1 MAFNL
6 DNYEPVANRLAR
18 AHADHPDMRV
28 ITNIVDIFRDDNGAP
43 KQYVVQAQV
52 WYGDILKAQDFAEEI
67 VGNGMVNKSSA
78 LENALTSA
86 IGRALADAN
95 YQGTNLENPS
105 KTRPSREEMQKAQR
119 IQESTTVVP
128 VAPVAREYDDKE
140 ITAAGD
146 WIDKVADIVDID
158 ELKKIWADQA
168 ALLDVPVNKDTLK
181 AAINRQVAKGK
192 KAAK

>member
-18 AHADHPDMRV
+18 AHAEHPDMRV
-28 ITNIVDIFRDDNGAP
+28 ITNIVDIHRDDNGAP
-43 KQYVVQAQV
+43 KQYVVQAQI
-52 WYGDILKAQDFAEEI
+52 WYGDILKAQDYAEEI

-78 LENALTSA
+78 LENASTSA

-119 IQESTTVVP
+119 MQESAAPVVVP
-128 VAPVAREYDDKE
+128 VARVYDEKE
-140 ITAAGD
+140 IATASD
-146 WIDKVADIVDID
+146 WIDQVANIIDIE
-158 ELKKIWADQA
+158 ELKKVWADQA
-168 ALLDVPVNKDTLK
+168 ALLDVPVQKDTLK

-192 KAAK
+192 KAVK

>member
-18 AHADHPDMRV
+18 AHAEHPDMRI
-28 ITNIVDIFRDDNGAP
+28 ITNIVDIHRDDNGAP

-119 IQESTTVVP
+119 IQENTETP
-128 VAPVAREYDDKE
+128 IARVYDEKE
-140 ITAAGD
+140 VTAAGD
-146 WIDKVADIVDID
+146 WIDKVAEILDVD
-158 ELKKIWADQA
+158 ELKKIWSEQA

-192 KAAK
+192 KANK

>member
-18 AHADHPDMRV
+18 AHADHPDMRI
-28 ITNIVDIFRDDNGAP
+28 ITNIVDIHRDDNGAP

-119 IQESTTVVP
+119 IQESTVEVA
-128 VAPVAREYDDKE
+128 APVARVYEDKE
-140 ITAAGD
+140 VIAAGD
-146 WIDKVADIVDID
+146 WIDTVAGVTDID
-158 ELKKIWADQA
+158 ELKKIWSEQA
-168 ALLDVPVNKDTLK
+168 ALLDVPVKKDTLK

-192 KAAK
+192 KAEK

>member
-18 AHADHPDMRV
+18 AHAEHPDMRV
-28 ITNIVDIFRDDNGAP
+28 ITNIVDIHRDDNGAP
-43 KQYVVQAQV
+43 KQYVVQAQI
-52 WYGDILKAQDFAEEI
+52 WYGDILKAQDYAEEI

-119 IQESTTVVP
+119 IQESAAPIVVP
-128 VAPVAREYDDKE
+128 IARVYDEKE
-140 ITAAGD
+140 IAAASD
-146 WIDKVADIVDID
+146 WIDSVANIVDIE
-158 ELKKIWADQA
+158 ELKKVWSDQA
-168 ALLDVPVNKDTLK
+168 ALLDVPVQKDTLK

-192 KAAK
+192 KAVK

>member
-18 AHADHPDMRV
+18 AHADHPDMRI
-28 ITNIVDIFRDDNGAP
+28 ITNIVDIHRDENGAP
-43 KQYVVQAQV
+43 KQYVVMAQV
-52 WYGDILKAQDFAEEI
+52 WYGDILKAQDYAEEI

-119 IQESTTVVP
+119 VQESAAVVP
-128 VAPVAREYDDKE
+128 VARVYDEKE
-140 ITAAGD
+140 ISTAGD
-146 WIDKVADIVDID
+146 WIDKVADTIDID
-158 ELKKIWADQA
+158 ELKKIWAEQA

-192 KAAK
+192 KVTK

>member
-18 AHADHPDMRV
+18 AHAEHPDMRI
-28 ITNIVDIFRDDNGAP
+28 ITNIVDIHRDDNGAP

-52 WYGDILKAQDFAEEI
+52 WYGEILKAQDFAEEI

-119 IQESTTVVP
+119 IQENVET
-128 VAPVAREYDDKE
+128 PVARVYDEKE
-140 ITAAGD
+140 VTAASD
-146 WIDKVADIVDID
+146 WIDKVADILDVE
-158 ELKKIWADQA
+158 ELKKIWSEQA

-181 AAINRQVAKGK
+181 AAINRQVAKSK
-192 KAAK
+192 KANK

>member
-18 AHADHPDMRV
+18 AHADHPDMRI
-28 ITNIVDIFRDDNGAP
+28 ITNIVDIHRDDNGAP

-119 IQESTTVVP
+119 IQENTAP
-128 VAPVAREYDDKE
+128 VAPVVKVYEDKE
-140 ITAAGD
+140 ISAASV
-146 WIDKVADIVDID
+146 WIDQVAHVVDID
-158 ELKKIWADQA
+158 ELKKIWSDQA
-168 ALLDVPVNKDTLK
+168 ALLDIPVNKDTLK

-192 KAAK
+192 KAEK

>member
-18 AHADHPDMRV
+18 AHADHPDMRI
-28 ITNIVDIFRDDNGAP
+28 ITNIVDIHRDDNGAP
-43 KQYVVQAQV
+43 KQYVVMAQV
-52 WYGDILKAQDFAEEI
+52 WYGDILKAQDYAEEI

-119 IQESTTVVP
+119 IQEGTTQVA
-128 VAPVAREYDDKE
+128 APVARVYEDKE
-140 ITAAGD
+140 ITAASD
-146 WIDKVADIVDID
+146 WIDTVANVTDID
-158 ELKKIWADQA
+158 ELKKIWSDQA
-168 ALLDVPVNKDTLK
+168 ALLDIPVNKDTLK

-192 KAAK
+192 KADK